1 MEPADFLDIA
11 SHALSDL
18 PDPLALPAPPAHPF
32 EITLRPPGSKS
43 LTNRAL
49 LIAALADGESI
60 LYEPLLEAE
69 DARAMID
76 CLNHLGVAIERTT
89 HEGRAAL
96 RVIGVNGRL
105 KGNKQIDV
113 RSAGTAARFLTA
125 AATLADAPVTITG
138 SDQIKR
144 RPIGDLVAMLRQ
156 LGVDI
161 EEPER
166 PGHLPLR
173 VHPTKLPGGEL
184 RVPALQSSQFVS
196 AIIMLAPWMK
206 DGLELIFDAPPTS
219 PTYIEMTLDLMRSVH
234 GYEYAGSVG
243 KGHLSLPSEAG
254 GGGVGATIEG
264 FPYDVEPDASG
275 ATYLFAAG
283 ALHPASK
290 ATVPLERDMSL
301 QADARFPKH
310 LRAMGALVEDT
321 GDSCTVSAPSE
332 PLKPIT
338 ADLSDMPD
346 AAMTLAVVA
355 AFATGTSELRGLHT
369 LRVKESD
376 RIEAMR
382 TELAK
387 LNVTVEPFEHESLEG
402 SPDEGMRITPP
413 DGGVTGEE
421 PVTFDTYDD
430 HRIAMSLALV
440 ALRRA
445 NVRINNPACVAK
457 TYPMYWQHLA
467 ECWRSA

>member
-1 MEPADFLDIA
+1 MDPAAFLDIA
-11 SHALSDL
+11 SHELSEL
-18 PDPLALPAPPAHPF
+18 PDPLALPAPPARPF
-32 EITLRPPGSKS
+32 DVTLRPPGSKS

-49 LIAALADGESI
+49 LIAALAEGESI

-96 RVIGVNGRL
+96 RIIGVNGKL
-105 KGNKQIDV
+105 KGYADIDV

-125 AATLADAPVTITG
+125 AATLADGPVTITG

-144 RPIGDLVAMLRQ
+144 RPIGDLVALLRQ
-156 LGVDI
+156 LGVEI
-161 EEPER
+161 EELGE

-173 VHPTKLPGGEL
+173 VHPARLPGGEL
-184 RVPALQSSQFVS
+184 RIPALQSSQFVS

-206 DGLELIFDAPPTS
+206 DGLELVFDAPPTS
-219 PTYIEMTLDLMRSVH
+219 PSYIEMTLDLMRSVH
-234 GYEYAGSVG
+234 GYEYTGSVT
-243 KGHLSLPSEAG
+243 KGRLSLPSESG
-254 GGGVGATIEG
+254 GGGVGASVEG

-283 ALHPASK
+283 ALHPGSK
-290 ATVPLERDMSL
+290 VTVPIERDMSL

-310 LRAMGALVEDT
+310 LAAMGAHVEDRS
-321 GDSCTVSAPSE
+321 DACAVSPPSE

-355 AFATGTSELRGLHT
+355 AFAQGTSELRGLHT

-382 TELAK
+382 TELAR
-387 LNVTVEPFEHESLEG
+387 LGVTVEPFEHESLEG
-402 SPDEGMRITPP
+402 APDEGMRITPP
-413 DGGVTGEE
+413 EGGITAGD

-430 HRIAMSLALV
+430 HRIAMSLSLV
-440 ALRRA
+440 ALRRP
-445 NVRINNPACVAK
+445 NVLINNPACVSK
-457 TYPMYWQHLA
+457 TYPMYWQHFA
-467 ECWRSA
+467 ECWRGA